1 MKRLVSLLLIISL
14 ITPQTIAYHPQ
25 IAGIAHYRDGFLV
38 LTAGSSS
45 NTTQLWL
52 YEPGKGFKLLN
63 ETLPNLTFVHSSGKE
78 VLLYRNVSDV
88 YSAPDIQFY
97 VYDGALHFAGGFNGV
112 TDCWDEL
119 SMYWNGK
126 FYMIF
131 QPWEACQMTGYNW
144 YALVNTTVYPL
155 LDDDRGRS
163 TVCTGSKCYVGN
175 IQMIPNGYLVG
186 YTNFY
191 TEITNLRAVV
201 FTPSGIKIENITFGN
216 LSAEWGGS
224 CFNGTHFG
232 VLVDN
237 YADIAFYNET
247 VWRFYLGIIN
257 TTGGYTLIP
266 LDSVPKGKNIS
277 LSLLGSYDGR
287 WIVRKYRYWYSWNPT
302 TGRNSGEETLGYL
315 IVSPSGGIEVSKSL
329 NVTPICEQNWPLLVF
344 RGRSPVDNTPLLNGC
359 EVNINE
365 SILTYQ
371 GRSFEL
377 HFSPKMGDCGNGCL
391 FSDGRELV
399 YFNGSGV
406 QLVEFPKKN
415 TIGTGII
422 VVLGLVFAAMLIVFA
437 VKWARD

>member
-1 MKRLVSLLLIISL
+1 MKRLVGLLVLSLLFSPYLLASPL
-14 ITPQTIAYHPQ
+14 QVRG
-25 IAGIAHYRDGFLV
+25 GIAHYRDGFLV

-52 YEPGKGFKLLN
+52 YWPGKGFKLLN
-63 ETLPNLTFVHSSGKE
+63 ETFPNLTFVHSSGE
-78 VLLYRNVSDV
+78 RVLLYRNVSDV

-155 LDDDRGRS
+155 LDDDRGGRS

-175 IQMIPNGYLVG
+175 IQMIPPNGYLVG

-216 LSAEWGGS
+216 LSAEWGGGS

-237 YADIAFYNET
+237 YADIAFHNET

-257 TTGGYTLIP
+257 TTGNYTLIPP
-266 LDSVPKGKNIS
+266 LDSVPKG
-277 LSLLGSYDGR
+277 R
-287 WIVRKYRYWYSWNPT
+287 T
-302 TGRNSGEETLGYL
+302 
-315 IVSPSGGIEVSKSL
+315 SPCPS
-329 NVTPICEQNWPLLVF
+329 
-344 RGRSPVDNTPLLNGC
+344 
-359 EVNINE
+359 
-365 SILTYQ
+365 
-371 GRSFEL
+371 
-377 HFSPKMGDCGNGCL
+377 
-391 FSDGRELV
+391 
-399 YFNGSGV
+399 
-406 QLVEFPKKN
+406 
-415 TIGTGII
+415 
-422 VVLGLVFAAMLIVFA
+422 
-437 VKWARD
+437 